1 MVGEMMMNERIY
13 KQTVKNDMEQQSE
26 VMKHGKCKKLYPNV
40 MMPQRGRGFFGIGI
54 EHPRTAKNVGTLWRS
69 AHIMQADF
77 IFVIG
82 QCYQSVRTDTLKS
95 WRHVPLFE
103 FECFEH
109 FHKSMPKDAKLV
121 GIELDARSVPLTTY
135 RHPQRAVYLLGS
147 ERDGLSVEALEK
159 CDEVVQI
166 PGEYSLNVSA
176 AGSIVL
182 YDRLLKDG
190 SFGETCCNPVQ
201 GLR

>member
-1 MVGEMMMNERIY
+1 MKNL
-13 KQTVKNDMEQQSE
+13 QTYSSKKENDMEQQSI
-26 VMKHGKCKKLYPNV
+26 MMQHGKCKKQYPNV
-40 MMPQRGRGFFGIGI
+40 ILPQRGRGFFGIGI
-54 EHPRTAKNVGTLWRS
+54 EYPRTAANIGTLWRS

-77 IFVIG
+77 MFVIG

-95 WRHVPLFE
+95 WKHVPLFE
-103 FECFEH
+103 FDSFEH
-109 FHKSMPKDAKLV
+109 FHACLPKDAKLV

-147 ERDGLSVEALEK
+147 ERDGLSAEALGK
-159 CDEVVQI
+159 CDDVVQI

-182 YDRLLKDG
+182 YDRLLKNG
-190 SFGETCCNPVQ
+190 SFGAICGSVEQ
-201 GLR
+201 MESAGR